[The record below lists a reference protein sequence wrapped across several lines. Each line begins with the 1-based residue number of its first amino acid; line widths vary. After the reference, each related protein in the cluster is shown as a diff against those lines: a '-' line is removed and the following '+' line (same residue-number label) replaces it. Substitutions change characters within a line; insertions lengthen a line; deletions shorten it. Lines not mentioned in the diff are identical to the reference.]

1 MLLIKYIIVYYMTG
15 AETIAGISVIGTC
28 ISGVLTT
35 LFHSRCSRIECCS
48 ERGCISCDRKV
59 LDEKEEE
66 QTKDKNK

>member
-1 MLLIKYIIVYYMTG
+1 MTG

-48 ERGCISCDRKV
+48 ERGCVSCDRKV
-59 LDEKEEE
+59 LSEEAEERQKAAEKA
-66 QTKDKNK
+66 N

>member
-1 MLLIKYIIVYYMTG
+1 MTG

-48 ERGCISCDRKV
+48 DRGCISCERKV
-59 LDEKEEE
+59 LSEEAEEKEAEK
-66 QTKDKNK
+66 TK

>member
-1 MLLIKYIIVYYMTG
+1 MTG

-59 LDEKEEE
+59 LDETEEL
-66 QTKDKNK
+66 KKK